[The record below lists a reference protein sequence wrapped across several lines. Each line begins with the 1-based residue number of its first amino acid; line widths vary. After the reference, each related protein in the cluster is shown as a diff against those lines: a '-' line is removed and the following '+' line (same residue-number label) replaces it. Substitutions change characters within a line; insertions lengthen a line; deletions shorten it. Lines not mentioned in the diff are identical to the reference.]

1 MEYVHIRLSAK
12 LVLRELA
19 GHRSDKQSPERIGGV
34 VSAVVSIREMLAR
47 LSEYKGT
54 IKLKL

>member
-34 VSAVVSIREMLAR
+34 VSAVVSIRGCSPGCPSTKEPLN
-47 LSEYKGT
+47 
-54 IKLKL
+54 